1 MQHSIIKK
9 ELVRLAEAG
18 AQAPQPNGAARGSA
32 ARPARNAKGVQLLRV
47 GSRVR
52 AVELTCSC
60 GERSVI
66 EFEYPEDTA
75 PTEAS

>member
-18 AQAPQPNGAARGSA
+18 AQAPQPAA
-32 ARPARNAKGVQLLRV
+32 ARPARHAKGVQLLRV
-47 GSRVR
+47 GARVR
-52 AVELTCSC
+52 ALELTCSC

-66 EFEYPEDTA
+66 ELEYPDESA
-75 PTEAS
+75 PKEAS

>member
-18 AQAPQPNGAARGSA
+18 AVPAPARAPAARA
-32 ARPARNAKGVQLLRV
+32 ARHTKAVQLLRV
-47 GSRVR
+47 GARVR
-52 AVELTCSC
+52 ALELLCSC

-66 EFEYPEDTA
+66 ELEYPDDNP
-75 PTEAS
+75 PTEAP

>member
-18 AQAPQPNGAARGSA
+18 AQTPLPTGAARASA
-32 ARPARNAKGVQLLRV
+32 ARTARHAKSVQLLRV
-47 GSRVR
+47 GARVR
-52 AVELTCSC
+52 ALELSCSC

-66 EFEYPEDTA
+66 ELEYPDDSA
-75 PTEAS
+75 PKEVS

>member
-18 AQAPQPNGAARGSA
+18 APPAPARGTAPRAARH
-32 ARPARNAKGVQLLRV
+32 AKSVQLLRV
-47 GSRVR
+47 GARVR

-66 EFEYPEDTA
+66 EFDYPDDTA

>member
-18 AQAPQPNGAARGSA
+18 APPT
-32 ARPARNAKGVQLLRV
+32 PARAPATRSARHPKTVQLVRV
-47 GSRVR
+47 AGRVR

-66 EFEYPEDTA
+66 ELEYPEDSA